1 MIDYLKIMDQL
12 IINDEFRLSQQVLDL
27 KEKDNYQNYII
38 DKKLKGKDEQIKI
51 LTSKVDEYV
60 EVQKEGRIMS
70 KEIAQRFT
78 DLEEKFNDLM
88 GVKKKESKYNREF
101 ELEESNPIT
110 KE

>member
-1 MIDYLKIMDQL
+1 MDQL

-60 EVQKEGRIMS
+60 EVQKE
-70 KEIAQRFT
+70 
-78 DLEEKFNDLM
+78 
-88 GVKKKESKYNREF
+88 
-101 ELEESNPIT
+101 
-110 KE
+110 